1 MGLRW
6 ENCCKN
12 LLDSLA
18 MPSVGLVPQLKSL
31 VNAGRGSRW
40 NCSPRKINLCKTKTL
55 LVSLPEIR
63 IRIRNCQKIFKPQL
77 LIPEDALLCGEVDLD
92 GGVSPG
98 VIDLAGVDLLDGH
111 LAGKPADLQDG
122 GFFNNPVL
130 PTSQSLTCVTS
141 RTQSE
146 CLLPSK
152 EAAKAK
158 RNHDSGRC
166 SLKRF
171 SVEYFRLDTRH
182 FQNGSHG
189 LGRCSFRA
197 FAFHTSP
204 LDVLPLSHVLAISQ
218 AKFGHI

>member
-1 MGLRW
+1 
-6 ENCCKN
+6 
-12 LLDSLA
+12 

-40 NCSPRKINLCKTKTL
+40 NCSPRKINLCNTNTL
-55 LVSLPEIR
+55 LLSLLNT
-63 IRIRNCQKIFKPQL
+63 NCQKIFQPQL

-111 LAGKPADLQDG
+111 LAGKPADLKDG

-130 PTSQSLTCVTS
+130 STSQSLTCVTS

-146 CLLPSK
+146 CLLPS
-152 EAAKAK
+152 EGAAKAK

-166 SLKRF
+166 SPKRF

-182 FQNGSHG
+182 FQKGNHG

-204 LDVLPLSHVLAISQ
+204 LDVLPLPHVLAISQ

>member
-1 MGLRW
+1 
-6 ENCCKN
+6 
-12 LLDSLA
+12 
-18 MPSVGLVPQLKSL
+18 MPSIGLVPQLKSL

-63 IRIRNCQKIFKPQL
+63 IRIRNCQKIFQPQL
-77 LIPEDALLCGEVDLD
+77 LIPEDALLCGEVDLH
-92 GGVSPG
+92 GGVSPR

-111 LAGKPADLQDG
+111 LAGKPADLKDG

-182 FQNGSHG
+182 FSKGKSRPG
-189 LGRCSFRA
+189 KMFVSSFCVPY
-197 FAFHTSP
+197 FPS
-204 LDVLPLSHVLAISQ
+204 
-218 AKFGHI
+218 